1 MSQVPQST
9 IQRLPVYLRA
19 LLEAKAA
26 RMPLVS
32 SQDIAS
38 MVGSNAAQVRKD
50 LSYLG
55 ELGTRGI
62 GYDVDSVIAHI
73 SSWLGLTEER
83 RIAVIGAGRLG
94 TALVSYVG
102 LAERGFHVA
111 AVFDSEPS
119 KIGLSVG
126 DVPVRD
132 VEDLESALCEGCVDI
147 VVITTPADVAQSVA
161 DRVATA
167 GIKAILNF
175 APVSLVVPDDVVVRH
190 VDLSVE
196 LQVLSFYLA
205 QMK

>member
-9 IQRLPVYLRA
+9 IERLPVYLRA

-26 RMPLVS
+26 RMPLVN
-32 SQDIAS
+32 SQDIAA
-38 MVGSNAAQVRKD
+38 MAGTNAAQVRKD

-62 GYDVDSVIAHI
+62 GYDVDSLIAHI

-83 RIAVIGAGRLG
+83 RIAVVGAGRLG

-111 AVFDSEPS
+111 AVFDAEPS

-147 VVITTPADVAQSVA
+147 VVITTPADVAQAVA
-161 DRVATA
+161 DRTVAA